1 MERPPPYALHI
12 PQPQERR
19 QLSPCAGC
27 RRGVY
32 LPAGQSFC
40 MPCAKHVASNWPRWS
55 QSQPMDQ
62 PAYNVPNVQ
71 PFNPH
76 FSYPVIYPSSGL
88 TMIAPRPYIPAPW
101 YTAASY
107 FPAGPPYVDSSYLSP
122 YVPPRDGRSRSPSV
136 ASTFVPPHP
145 KTFDS
150 NSVASTSARSSS
162 PSRPGRVMR
171 KVGKAVVA
179 YIGRV
184 VRRGAVGTVRLLVP
198 ARRRQVQ

>member
-12 PQPQERR
+12 PHPQERR
-19 QLSPCAGC
+19 QWSLCAGC

-122 YVPPRDGRSRSPSV
+122 YVPPRDGRSRPPSV
-136 ASTFVPPHP
+136 ASTFIPPYP
-145 KTFDS
+145 ETFYADS
-150 NSVASTSARSSS
+150 VESTSARPSSS
-162 PSRPGRVMR
+162 SRPGRVMR

-184 VRRGAVGTVRLLVP
+184 VRRGAVGTVRLLVL